1 MKVLCIDMTAPYD
14 GKQKETL
21 SKLQVPTEVIIYS
34 SEVIISFPI
43 CANIYHFSYEVKV
56 SFSCEINISY
66 SSQVNIYFPSR
77 SLFIFPAKSIFHKKL
92 AQLFMA
98 ITHVSAL
105 SRTRVIVIS
114 QIPFPCRDGEM
125 SCELYWSWN
134 NDFAGKWNFDLA
146 GKINIDFAGKRN
158 SDPTGK
164 VRNIGL
170 TGFWNNDLMG
180 K

>member
-1 MKVLCIDMTAPYD
+1 MRYPTKPKWATQYPSSSSFFCYPIFSSN
-14 GKQKETL
+14 KQIYGETL
-21 SKLQVPTEVIIYS
+21 SKLQVPTEVIIYP
-34 SEVIISFPI
+34 SEVIISFSI

-92 AQLFMA
+92 PQFFMA

-105 SRTRVIVIS
+105 SRTRVIVNS
-114 QIPFPCRDGEM
+114 QIPFPCRDGEI
-125 SCELYWSWN
+125 SWELYGVEIMTSLGN
-134 NDFAGKWNFDLA
+134 E
-146 GKINIDFAGKRN
+146 I
-158 SDPTGK
+158 
-164 VRNIGL
+164 L
-170 TGFWNNDLMG
+170 TWLE